1 MRVERIGKDKIKIF
15 LTFDDLKDRGIKKED
30 LWTDVP
36 KVHELFN
43 EIMEQAYDELGFE
56 LSGPV
61 AVEIFA
67 LPAQGMVVIVSKGKN
82 KLWHEEELEDDLF
95 ALEVTLEESDS
106 IIFAF
111 KDFEELIKAV
121 KRINTYLLY
130 GGKLYY
136 YKQHYILAFDQED
149 VVDSAVDNLIAL
161 LSEYGE
167 VSPISKVVL
176 EEYGKVIIEEDA
188 TKVLIEHFF

>member
-1 MRVERIGKDKIKIF
+1 
-15 LTFDDLKDRGIKKED
+15 
-30 LWTDVP
+30 
-36 KVHELFN
+36 
-43 EIMEQAYDELGFE
+43 MEQAYQELGFE

-67 LPAQGMVVIVSKGKN
+67 IPAQGMVVIVSRGKERIWN
-82 KLWHEEELEDDLF
+82 EEELEDDLF

-111 KDFEELIKAV
+111 KDFEDVISAA
-121 KRINTYLLY
+121 KRINPYLMY
-130 GGKLYY
+130 GGILYH
-136 YKQHYILAFDQED
+136 YKDHYILVIDQID
-149 VVDSAVDNLIAL
+149 VRDNGVETFIAL
-161 LSEYGE
+161 LSEFGE

-188 TKVLIEHFF
+188 VKVLVSHFS